1 MKSHS
6 EPPKKFT
13 EFIERF
19 PKLGQAWE
27 AIHEAEA
34 EGPLDPRTSRLVKLA
49 VAIGAYKEG
58 AVHAAAR
65 KALKAG
71 VSAEEM
77 HQVVVLAAATLG
89 MPGAVAA
96 YSWVQD
102 VLEKDPKKA

>member
-1 MKSHS
+1 MSKSS
-6 EPPKKFT
+6 EPPKKYSA
-13 EFIERF
+13 FIERF

-34 EGPLDPRTSRLVKLA
+34 EGPLDPRSSRLVKLA
-49 VAIGAYKEG
+49 VAIGAFKEG

-71 VSAEEM
+71 VTADEM
-77 HQVVVLAAATLG
+77 DQVGVLAAATLG

-96 YSWVQD
+96 YGWVQD
-102 VLEKDPKKA
+102 VLEKGEKKA